1 MAYVISG
8 KSTFQLL
15 WRTFLQHKNPEEN
28 VLWKA
33 LSSEGYLFLLY
44 IIRTLSFFSTHRK
57 PESNICTTKNL
68 SFAYTMRG
76 LLMVLYSSTY
86 TCCLRMFIRRKT
98 VLNRKMFIPAIRNPI
113 ETINVKFSDLK
124 SLTLNAINNAPMI
137 VVVQAIHLSISAAFF
152 SLFIYHD
159 PRHLRFSFHLMAI
172 L

>member
-1 MAYVISG
+1 MNKKHGLRHHRKKYIPTTVKDFSATQKNLEGCV
-8 KSTFQLL
+8 LL
-15 WRTFLQHKNPEEN
+15 KGTFLRG
-28 VLWKA
+28 V
-33 LSSEGYLFLLY
+33 LFLLY
-44 IIRTLSFFSTHRK
+44 KIGTLSFFFS
-57 PESNICTTKNL
+57 CTTKNL

-76 LLMVLYSSTY
+76 LLMVLYSSSY

-137 VVVQAIHLSISAAFF
+137 VVVHAIHLSISAAFF

-159 PRHLRFSFHLMAI
+159 PRHLRFSFHLISI